1 MRIKLHPYKLGS
13 QSCKLLAQVMGN
25 KIGRK
30 VLRVGN
36 NYKAKPR
43 DTIINW
49 GNHHSPVRCHINQQ
63 PIVANAANKL
73 ITLKML
79 QEVNVPTVEWTVD
92 PQLAIQWVWEDAII
106 YSRYSLNG
114 QGGAGIRVYK
124 GKQDYDSFI
133 HAPRAPLFTKYF
145 SAKAEYRVHVCNG
158 EVIGFARKRKRN
170 GVEGNKYVRNLAN
183 GYIFARVDEK
193 LPDVVG
199 DAARR
204 AVQALGLHFGAVDV
218 LHNEHHDKAAVLEI
232 NTAPGLDNQ
241 TVLWYADAL
250 LRIAR

>member
-30 VLRVGN
+30 VWQVGN

-49 GNHHSPVRCHINQQ
+49 GSHSNVLCKINPQHL
-63 PIVANAANKL
+63 VALASNKL
-73 ITLKML
+73 KTFTVLK
-79 QEVNVPTVEWTVD
+79 EAGVPTVEWTTDVH
-92 PQLAIQWVWEDAII
+92 QAQAWVREGETV
-106 YSRYSLNG
+106 YGRFSLNG
-114 QGGAGIRVYK
+114 QGGAGIK
-124 GKQDYDSFI
+124 LYDSPNGFDGQPI
-133 HAPRAPLFTKYF
+133 APLYTKYF

>member
-1 MRIKLHPYKLGS
+1 MGIKLHPYKLGS

-49 GNHHSPVRCHINQQ
+49 GSHSNVLCKINPQHL
-63 PIVANAANKL
+63 VTLASNKL
-73 ITLKML
+73 KTFTVLKDAG
-79 QEVNVPTVEWTVD
+79 VPTIEWTVQ
-92 PQLAIQWVWEDAII
+92 PLEAVQWVQAGDIV
-106 YSRYSLNG
+106 YGRYSLNG
-114 QGGAGIRVYK
+114 QGGVGIKLFK
-124 GKQDYDSFI
+124 GPEDLI
-133 HAPRAPLFTKYF
+133 AHNPPPLYTKYF

-170 GVEGNKYVRNLAN
+170 GVEGNKFIRNLAN

-250 LRIAR
+250 LKAIR